1 MKKFAGFAAVLVV
14 LASMGVFATDSSAC
28 CRQNCTVVCD
38 DYFSVT
44 DALWGVEAT
53 CDQAHASAV
62 RAVEN
67 QAYQRCSYYGGFVCE
82 FGYVDV
88 VTPCMDKDGMK
99 RVDVTIEYKCGYE
112 VCTGPDEP
120 QPI

>member
-1 MKKFAGFAAVLVV
+1 MKKLAGFAAVLVV

-28 CRQNCTVVCD
+28 CGQNCTFYCD
-38 DYFSVT
+38 DYFSLSQ
-44 DALWGVEAT
+44 ALWGVEPT
-53 CDQAHASAV
+53 CDQAYAAAV

-67 QAYQRCSYYGGFVCE
+67 QAYQRCAYNGGTVCE
-82 FGYVDV
+82 FGNVDV

-112 VCTGPDEP
+112 ICFGPEEP
-120 QPI
+120 LPV